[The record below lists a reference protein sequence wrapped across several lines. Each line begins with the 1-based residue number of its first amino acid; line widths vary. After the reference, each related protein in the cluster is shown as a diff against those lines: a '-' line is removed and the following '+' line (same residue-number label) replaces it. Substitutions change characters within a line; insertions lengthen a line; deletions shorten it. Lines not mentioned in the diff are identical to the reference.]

1 MIKRDSKSEQG
12 NIGLGRA
19 IAFFVENGY
28 VVSIPLNDCQK
39 YDLIVEKDGILYR
52 VQVKTSTYQQNKSSW
67 TVRLATSSGNTVKN
81 TVTPFDT
88 DSCDLLFIL
97 TNNMTMYCIPTDK
110 IEAKHTL
117 NVGNKYEDYLVA

>member
-1 MIKRDSKSEQG
+1 MIKRSSKSEQG

-39 YDLIVEKDGILYR
+39 YDLVVEKDSIISR

-67 TVRLATSSGNTVKN
+67 TVRLATASGNTVKN
-81 TVTPFDT
+81 TVTPFDNT
-88 DSCDLLFIL
+88 ACELLFIL
-97 TNNMTMYCIPTDK
+97 TNDMTMYCIPTNKVD
-110 IEAKHTL
+110 AKHTL
-117 NVGNKYEDYLVA
+117 NVGNKYEDYKVS